1 MAGPV
6 RQGAG
11 PNGPDGRNR
20 KQTLEGADGAA
31 TDTSTLRESGGVVG
45 RGDEMPQNNESTE
58 NSDLIKTPKR
68 NSEGGTG
75 LIKRGFLLLTSPL
88 AGMFTIGK
96 SGEAGDRREA
106 QEGAATAGTKEGG
119 TEGAGDRGIEA
130 EDTTAAGST
139 ENGTGRVNDRSAA
152 EGNGAS
158 RADRDSTNEH
168 VDIYEKVPRANCG

>member
-1 MAGPV
+1 M
-6 RQGAG
+6 
-11 PNGPDGRNR
+11 
-20 KQTLEGADGAA
+20 
-31 TDTSTLRESGGVVG
+31 
-45 RGDEMPQNNESTE
+45 
-58 NSDLIKTPKR
+58 
-68 NSEGGTG
+68 
-75 LIKRGFLLLTSPL
+75 IKRGFLLLTSPL
-88 AGMFTIGK
+88 TGMFTIGK

-158 RADRDSTNEH
+158 RADRDSTIEH
-168 VDIYEKVPRANCG
+168 VDIFEKEPRANCE